1 MSVEYW
7 VTSPSPLP
15 RRDDDWSFAVGP
27 VAICRAGVDTDLRAL
42 VKETLGPDAVVADL
56 VVFSSRAGG
65 ADVGLSL
72 AQVAGKRLG
81 GVVLYEDGPE
91 IIAQFAP
98 SSAAVDP
105 SSLEEE
111 LTRVWTEA
119 RAREEA
125 AMAVAK
131 KEWEAR
137 LERDPSLR
145 RDSDWSKL

>member
-27 VAICRAGVDTDLRAL
+27 VAVSRSKDDDLRAL
-42 VKETLGPDAVVADL
+42 VKEALGPDAVIADL

-65 ADVGLSL
+65 ADVGLEL
-72 AQVAGKRLG
+72 AQLAGKRLG
-81 GVVLYEDGPE
+81 GAVLYEDGPE
-91 IIAQFAP
+91 VVAQFAAP
-98 SSAAVDP
+98 AAAVDP
-105 SSLEEE
+105 RSLEQEM
-111 LTRVWTEA
+111 TRLWTDANARDEA
-119 RAREEA
+119 EKAR
-125 AMAVAK
+125 AK